1 MHGVRLW
8 AAGSVTICM
17 LFSEPT
23 LPCLKPSGRQSR
35 GDRLRRVFWGWSSIY
50 DRPLGWAI
58 EAGSAKVATRGAIA
72 SKMVL
77 RVSRCQIPCS

>member
-1 MHGVRLW
+1 MACACGLP
-8 AAGSVTICM
+8 GSVTICCCSANP
-17 LFSEPT
+17 LHSNQVAASRVVIDFDV
-23 LPCLKPSGRQSR
+23 CLG
-35 GDRLRRVFWGWSSIY
+35 LESIY

-77 RVSRCQIPCS
+77 RMSSYQIPCS

>member
-8 AAGSVTICM
+8 AAGKRYISNQVAA
-17 LFSEPT
+17 
-23 LPCLKPSGRQSR
+23 SR
-35 GDRLRRVFWGWSSIY
+35 VVIEFDVFLGLESIY

-77 RVSRCQIPCS
+77 RMSSYQIPCS